1 MSVVLKLNKKILFL
15 LAGHQKDGLVV
26 KHFPLLL
33 PFIGIIPAFFSEE
46 KKISFFFFFPAG
58 KRSGF

>member
-1 MSVVLKLNKKILFL
+1 MSVVLKLNKKILFI
-15 LAGHQKDGLVV
+15 LASHQKDGLVV

-46 KKISFFFFFPAG
+46 KKISFFFFPAG